1 MKFNNINKL
10 VLVSAWLPITMRRA
24 AAFAAG
30 FRSKLMVLRET
41 ALLIGNTATSLTR
54 DFPLFLRIH
63 SSKAPIRG
71 IIILSHG
78 NHRVVV
84 CRANR

>member
-30 FRSKLMVLRET
+30 FRSKLMVLRKT
-41 ALLIGNTATSLTR
+41 ALLIGNTATSLPR
-54 DFPLFLRIH
+54 DFPLFLHIH
-63 SSKAPIRG
+63 GSKAAIRG
-71 IIILSHG
+71 VIILSHG

>member
-1 MKFNNINKL
+1 MEFNKINKL
-10 VLVSAWLPITMRRA
+10 VLVPAWLPITVRRA

-54 DFPLFLRIH
+54 DFPLFLYIH

-71 IIILSHG
+71 VIILSHG